1 MALHNILALH
11 HKHRFVNGQSSYEPD
26 VTTLGFRALDALPG
40 DGARRALL
48 SMGAKHLVVFGE
60 DLAADAARLPDLLLS
75 QPDKFRRVF
84 HDGKDSVFTLLDPE
98 PQSLEL
104 LPTPELPG
112 AARLIPQ
119 RELRAAADL
128 QPGFSSLTLDG
139 EAESY
144 WTGGRLQ
151 ARGQY
156 FEVALGAARPVIALE
171 IDVPG
176 RVWDVPSSFRL
187 TAANGNVDHG
197 VILERPGVRLYRSQ
211 MFDPKHFVFRLVLPR
226 PVTLDRLRI
235 TVMQPLPGSYF
246 SIHELRVYEAAP

>member
-48 SMGAKHLVVFGE
+48 SMGAKHLVIFGE
-60 DLAADAARLPDLLLS
+60 DLAAERAGLPDMLS
-75 QPDKFRRVF
+75 AQPDKFRRIF
-84 HDGKDSVFTLLDPE
+84 QDGKDSVFTLLEPE

-104 LPTPELPG
+104 LSTPELPG
-112 AARLIPQ
+112 GARLIPQ
-119 RELRAAADL
+119 RELRADANL
-128 QPGFSSLTLDG
+128 QPGLARLALDG
-139 EAESY
+139 KADSY
-144 WTGGRLQ
+144 WTGGRFQ
-151 ARGQY
+151 TPGQY
-156 FEVALGAARPVIALE
+156 FEIALGAPRPLTALE

-187 TAANGNVDHG
+187 TALNGNADHG
-197 VILERPGVRLYRSQ
+197 VVLERQQVRLYRSQ
-211 MFDPKHFVFRLVLPR
+211 IFDPKNFVFRLVLPR

-235 TVMQPLPGSYF
+235 TVVQPVPGSYF
-246 SIHELRVYEAAP
+246 SIHELRLYEAMR